1 VALGVEHL
9 AEDVRF
15 SDAAQRKANEDALDA
30 ELGGALANF
39 AGEEALA
46 RLQRAGVYAAPVNSA
61 AAVLGD
67 VQTAAREYFVAVD
80 RAVVGTHLYPGAVAR
95 FSKTP
100 LQADRPAPL
109 LGEHNGEV
117 FRRLLG
123 MSDAD
128 IAELESAGVI
138 GSAPRQYS
146 KAS

>member
-1 VALGVEHL
+1 
-9 AEDVRF
+9 
-15 SDAAQRKANEDALDA
+15 
-30 ELGGALANF
+30 
-39 AGEEALA
+39 
-46 RLQRAGVYAAPVNSA
+46 
-61 AAVLGD
+61 VLGD
-67 VQTAAREYFVAVD
+67 IQTAAREYFVAVD

-95 FSKTP
+95 FSKTA
-100 LQADRPAPL
+100 LQADCPAPL

-123 MSDAD
+123 MSDAE